1 MKKIIIIVL
10 ATILCLSVVGGC
22 FALYSKEVED
32 FTFTFGAEDAVTLTL
47 TTTGLSDDRTFTFG
61 GANAKINPS
70 TSVSQDITLDVNT
83 TDKGALQGLKGTL
96 SVAISGDLANNL
108 QLEIKNGETTYEGAS
123 VDLALNAL
131 PKNLKLILKLKASSD
146 ETTLDEEF
154 KTLTGKTA
162 SIKVSWK
169 FKDEAWSAVD
179 GGYYI
184 VSQASDW
191 KVNKNAIY
199 MDKNVGTEEGHDIA
213 AIEAV
218 YLKEGEEFKIVKYTT
233 ANGIYWMNQ
242 VRTSNCTELVGQ
254 ITEGDG
260 AGNLYVN
267 TTGTYFCCVNKD
279 GQIYIGIPSGN

>member
-22 FALYSKEVED
+22 FALYSKEVEN
-32 FTFTFGAEDAVTLTL
+32 FTFTFGAEDAVSLTL

-61 GANAKINPS
+61 GDTAKINPS
-70 TSVSQDITLDVNT
+70 TSVSQNITLDVNS
-83 TDKGALQGLKGTL
+83 TDKGTLQGLKGTL
-96 SVAISGDLANNL
+96 SVAITGDLSNNL
-108 QLEIKNGETTYEGAS
+108 QLAIKNGSTTYEGSS
-123 VDLALNAL
+123 VDLDLNAL
-131 PKNLKLILKLKASSD
+131 PKNLTLELSLKASSA
-146 ETTLDEEF
+146 ETTLDEQF
-154 KTLTGKTA
+154 KTLTGQTA

-169 FKDEAWSAVD
+169 FKEETWSVVD

-184 VSQASDW
+184 VSQASNW
-191 KVNKNAIY
+191 EVNKNAIH
-199 MDKNVGTEEGHDIA
+199 MNKDVGTAIGHDIA

-218 YLKEGEEFKIVKYTT
+218 YLKKDEQFKIVKYTT
-233 ANGIYWMNQ
+233 ANGIEWIEQ

-254 ITEGDG
+254 VTEGTG

-279 GQIYIGIPSGN
+279 GQIFIGVPSSN